1 MTRAAHLLLAGD
13 VLGSLRMHP
22 LVVPAVCATGLLAF
36 TTVWLVWREGSLAS
50 LWRDRMTRA
59 AITLFA
65 VVYAVIVAFWL
76 LRFAGLFGG
85 PVPV

>member
-1 MTRAAHLLLAGD
+1 
-13 VLGSLRMHP
+13 
-22 LVVPAVCATGLLAF
+22 
-36 TTVWLVWREGSLAS
+36 
-50 LWRDRMTRA
+50 MTRA